1 VHLSGWLHCSA
12 SMIKTPLPVFSS
24 NYFWYEE
31 LAVKNSTRTF
41 QSCRSKVKQNC
52 VAILMAL
59 VLVLL
64 LLGPDGQPS
73 VVVPVR
79 ADAPGWQVVWS
90 DEFNGPN
97 GNSVD
102 PLKWTFDIGGN
113 GWGNNELET
122 YTNRT
127 QNADLENGSLV
138 ITANKESFTGP
149 DGITQP
155 YTSARLLSRNLFS
168 QAEGRFE
175 ALIKVPE
182 GNGLW
187 PAFWMLGSNISQVNW
202 PTCGEID
209 IMENVGR
216 EPFKVYGTIHG
227 PGYSGGSGIGST
239 YTLPGGQRFAD
250 GYHLFAVEWETN
262 VIRWYV
268 DNTLYQTRTP
278 SDLPPGKTWVYDHP
292 FFLLLNVAVGGG
304 FPGPPD
310 GSTVFPQKMQ
320 VDYVRVYKRG
330 VPTANPLDGPEF
342 FARQQYFDFLNRP
355 PDDSGLAYWSSQ
367 IGNCGADTTCTNN
380 KRSAVADAFFFE
392 PEFQESGGYVF
403 RIYKAATGVR
413 PTYAEFKPDRALVV
427 GGSNLD
433 QSKTN
438 FAVAYV
444 QRPEFISKYALVMDK
459 NSFIDAVLKTVKD
472 NTGVDLNG
480 QLLTF
485 QTAYNSG
492 ANQSQSRALAL
503 RSIAESQAFVD
514 GVYNESFVATE
525 YFGYLRREPDT
536 DGFNF
541 WSGQVNRFPLRDVGI
556 QQAMAC
562 SFITSKEYQ
571 ERFGTAV
578 THSNL
583 ECPQ

>member
-1 VHLSGWLHCSA
+1 
-12 SMIKTPLPVFSS
+12 
-24 NYFWYEE
+24 
-31 LAVKNSTRTF
+31 
-41 QSCRSKVKQNC
+41 
-52 VAILMAL
+52 MAL
-59 VLVLL
+59 GLMLL
-64 LLGPDGQPS
+64 LFSPDEQPS
-73 VVVPVR
+73 VIAPVH
-79 ADAPGWQVVWS
+79 ADASGWQVVWS

-127 QNADLENGSLV
+127 QNADLEDGSLV
-138 ITANKESFTGP
+138 ITANKETFTGP
-149 DGITQP
+149 DNITKS
-155 YTSARLLSRNLFS
+155 YTSARLLSRNIFS
-168 QAEGRFE
+168 QTEGRFE

-187 PAFWMLGSNISQVNW
+187 PAFWMLGSDISQVGW

-216 EPFKVYGTIHG
+216 EPSKVYGTIHG
-227 PGYSGGSGIGST
+227 PGYSGANGIGAT

-250 GYHLFAVEWETN
+250 SYHLFAVEWESN

-268 DNTLYQTRTP
+268 DNTLYETRTP
-278 SDLPPGKTWVYDHP
+278 SDLPNNTNWVYTHP
-292 FFLLLNVAVGGG
+292 FFLLLNVAVGGN
-304 FPGPPD
+304 FPGNPD
-310 GSTVFPQKMQ
+310 NTTVFPQKMQ

-330 VPTANPLDGPEF
+330 APTANPLDGPEF

-355 PDDSGLAYWSSQ
+355 SDDSGLAYWTGQ
-367 IGNCGADTTCTNN
+367 ISNCGADTTCTNN
-380 KRSAVADAFFFE
+380 KRIGVADAFFFE
-392 PEFQESGGYVF
+392 PEFQQSGGYVF
-403 RIYKAATGVR
+403 RIYKAATGIR
-413 PTYAEFKPDRALVV
+413 PSYVQFKPDRALVV

-433 QSKTN
+433 QSKTD

-444 QRPEFISKYALVMDK
+444 QRPEFIASYPLVSDADG
-459 NSFIDAVLKTVKD
+459 STFIDDVLMNIKTK
-472 NTGVDLNG
+472 TGFDLSG
-480 QLLTF
+480 QKSTF
-485 QTAYNSG
+485 LTAYNAG
-492 ANQSQSRALAL
+492 TNQSQSRGLAL
-503 RSIAESQAFVD
+503 RSIAESQTFVD
-514 GVYNESFVATE
+514 EVYNESFVATE

-562 SFITSKEYQ
+562 SFITSTEYQ
-571 ERFGTAV
+571 ERFGTGV